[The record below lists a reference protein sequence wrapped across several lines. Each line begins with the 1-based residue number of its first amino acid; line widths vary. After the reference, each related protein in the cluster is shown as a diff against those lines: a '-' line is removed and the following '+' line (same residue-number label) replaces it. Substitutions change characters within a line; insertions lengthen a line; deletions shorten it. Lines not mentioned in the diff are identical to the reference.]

1 MIASKMKGNSIIS
14 DINSFEFR
22 ILFSEIGRLLVILIV
37 FPSREI
43 LEEVIEVTVPPKRI
57 R

>member
-1 MIASKMKGNSIIS
+1 MKGNSIIS

-43 LEEVIEVTVPPKRI
+43 LEEVIEVTVPTKRI